1 MLLGMCL
8 RMRRLTSVSR
18 LLLCLLL
25 LLLLLLNRLHLAGEH
40 LLLLCLWRLAGDRQV
55 GLLGWMTRRLLL
67 LLLCRTHLVK
77 TRRNL
82 VATDHVLSVTGLVE
96 LVLVVH
102 VLRRSVRLLVHCG
115 CVRRV
120 SGLGRRRLRLDH
132 GRSRIHRVARLRV
145 VL

>member
-8 RMRRLTSVSR
+8 RMRRLTAVGR
-18 LLLCLLL
+18 LLLCL
-25 LLLLLLNRLHLAGEH
+25 LLLLLLNRLHLAGVH
-40 LLLLCLWRLAGDRQV
+40 LLLLGLRRLAGDRQV
-55 GLLGWMTRRLLL
+55 GLLGWMTRWL

-77 TRRNL
+77 TRGNL
-82 VATDHVLSVTGLVE
+82 VSADHVLPVTCLIE

-102 VLRRSVRLLVHCG
+102 VLRRTVRLLVHCG
-115 CVRRV
+115 CIGRV

-132 GRSRIHRVARLRV
+132 GCSRVHRVARLGV